1 MTGLISEI
9 LVSSLTIILTEPKAL
24 FDLPAL
30 QDTPLLH
37 VRAVNDEEKA
47 DKLET
52 ATAAQNEGVLL
63 YNRESKAQRGS
74 RQCTDLWES
83 FYLRQ
88 SSSPAGA
95 NTHLGNMLKYP

>member
-1 MTGLISEI
+1 MGLVHSALSRVLLKLKIEIKEEWTTRQCMTAM
-9 LVSSLTIILTEPKAL
+9 K
-24 FDLPAL
+24 
-30 QDTPLLH
+30 
-37 VRAVNDEEKA
+37 RAVNDGEKA